1 MSGNGYKSFE
11 VHNSTVNKVGIHST
25 PVPVF
30 PGVDMSGQN
39 CNKSESDTSDAT
51 SLRAAKC

>member
-39 CNKSESDTSDAT
+39 YNKSESDTSDAT
-51 SLRAAKC
+51 SLRATKC